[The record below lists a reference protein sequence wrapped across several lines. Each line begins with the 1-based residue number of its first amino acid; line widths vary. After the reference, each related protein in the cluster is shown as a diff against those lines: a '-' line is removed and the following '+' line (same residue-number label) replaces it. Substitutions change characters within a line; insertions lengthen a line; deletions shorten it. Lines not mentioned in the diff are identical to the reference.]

1 MDTPANQL
9 TDEDDVEFGNLVT
22 LKSSPHTINKNVVDT
37 KLLFDTGD
45 GYYSSRIGIN
55 LYVLPSG
62 SYTLAF
68 ELIWSSNDVDR
79 DNLTL
84 TGISAVETIHNV
96 STKVFDNY
104 SRLIVQFSKYQNIDP
119 NHLYVDIT
127 IKLKVGKLYP
137 MKLQTYM
144 VCYGVKGLQTDVPSS
159 VYDAIWGIDNGK
171 ITFNEMIDMNN
182 KDIIGVNKITTAN
195 LDVNGQIDTN
205 NKDITG
211 VNKITTDNLDVNSQ
225 IDMKGNKIIG
235 VGDGTSNNDVVN
247 KIQLDAKVSIVNNKI
262 IQIRNDINTI
272 LNSLTKLK
280 YYYFT
285 DQLKH
290 NNADTVKFPAINSY
304 LFSADNNSEF
314 LKITLDGH
322 YQIIYTDFFIHDAQF
337 IIHDDT
343 NGNDLFV
350 INLDGNK
357 SWTPITINTVIPITV
372 DNGFNY
378 ARIKM
383 YMKKKPL
390 LMLFLMELETV
401 HFISNIYT
409 LRSKK
414 LFNLYI

>member
-1 MDTPANQL
+1 MT
-9 TDEDDVEFGNLVT
+9 GNLNMGNNEIKN
-22 LKSSPHTINKNVVDT
+22 LKDPVNDQDAATKKWINTSINT
-37 KLLFDTGD
+37 KG
-45 GYYSSRIGIN
+45 
-55 LYVLPSG
+55 
-62 SYTLAF
+62 
-68 ELIWSSNDVDR
+68 DVDR

-84 TGISAVETIHNV
+84 NGISAVETIHNV

-182 KDIIGVNKITTAN
+182 KDIIGVIKITTAN
-195 LDVNGQIDTN
+195 LDVNGQIDMN

-211 VNKITTDNLDVNSQ
+211 VNKITTADLDVNSQ
-225 IDMKGNKIIG
+225 IDMKSNKIIR
-235 VGDGTSNNDVVN
+235 VGDGTSNNDAVN
-247 KIQLDAKVSIVNNKI
+247 KIQLDVEVSIVNKI
-262 IQIRNDINTI
+262 ILIRNDINTI
-272 LNSLTKLK
+272 LNSLNKLK
-280 YYYFT
+280 YYFT

-304 LFSADNNSEF
+304 PLSADNNSEF

-322 YQIIYTDFFIHDAQF
+322 YQIIYTDSFMRDAQF

-350 INLDGNK
+350 IHLDGN
-357 SWTPITINTVIPITV
+357 SFWTPITINTVIPITV

-383 YMKKKPL
+383 YLKKK
-390 LMLFLMELETV
+390 T
-401 HFISNIYT
+401 SNEPKFDGINYGT
-409 LRSKK
+409 FHIKYLHT
-414 LFNLYI
+414 